1 MLVKSTLLLFGLV
14 SSSIVM
20 ADRFTPVDL
29 IQLARP
35 GVPVPSP
42 NGTLAVYSQSAY
54 NIDQAKTVRSLYLLN
69 INDNTVQELT
79 KPSFDTADTE
89 PFFLDDEHVAYFHH
103 QADSDDKVDQLHV
116 LNLGNR
122 ESYRLSDFPIP
133 VENIK
138 YNSKHRLLAF
148 SASVYND
155 LQDLDSTLQRDKDIE
170 KTKKDTSMVYEQL
183 MVRHWDAYVKEKKNN
198 IFVVR
203 LEITHDAKYQMAD
216 KPINLLQHSGL
227 ESPSFPQGDT
237 SDYDIS
243 PDASQIAFIAKIT
256 STDNA
261 WQTSAHVYTVSTS
274 GKHEPVAINKDI
286 PAASSCPHFTGSGQL
301 VYFQMYTPQYEADR
315 NRIVVYDPTTEER
328 KVVAE
333 SWDSS
338 PHEVT
343 SSLDSKTLYVTAEQK
358 GRNKIFAVDLE
369 TEAVDTLTETKYA
382 TGLTVLA
389 SGEIFYGAS
398 SMKHPV
404 APHVLNVQS
413 KQVKPLAV
421 ESGLASKL
429 KSIQFSEPED
439 ISFIGAMDQEVHGW
453 YLKPANFEQS
463 KKYPVAFLIH
473 GGPQGSWN
481 DNWST
486 RWNPQIFAGAGYGV
500 VAINFHGSTGYGQAF
515 TDSIGGNWGSHP
527 FYDLET
533 GLDYVL
539 DKFDYLDAERV
550 AGLGGSYGGYMA
562 NWLNSH
568 SNKFKALVNHDGVFS
583 TTQVYYTTDE
593 LYFAEKEFGGS
604 PVRADQRETYEK
616 WSPSNFVQNWKT
628 PTLVIH
634 GGNDFRLTFG
644 ESLSTFTALQRQGVA
659 SRLLYFPDENH
670 WVLKPANSLKWH
682 NEVLDWIGKYTFV
695 SKNDDNQHR
704 ALSFR
709 LQ

>member
-1 MLVKSTLLLFGLV
+1 
-14 SSSIVM
+14 M
-20 ADRFTPVDL
+20 AVELFTPHDL

-35 GVPVPSP
+35 GVPVTSP
-42 NGTLAVYSQSAY
+42 NGTFAVYSQSAY
-54 NIDQAKTVRSLYLLN
+54 NIEQAKTVRSLYLLN
-69 INDNTVQELT
+69 VKENSVQELT

-89 PFFLDDEHVAYFHH
+89 PFFLDDQHIAYFHH

-116 LNLGNR
+116 LDLAGKA
-122 ESYRLSDFPIP
+122 SYRLSDFPVS

-138 YNSKHRLLAF
+138 YNRKHKLLAF
-148 SASVYND
+148 SAAVYNEFED
-155 LQDLDSTLQRDKDIE
+155 LESTAQKDKEIE
-170 KTKKDTSMVYEQL
+170 ATKKDTSMVYDQL
-183 MVRHWDAYVKEKKNN
+183 MVRHWDGYVKEKKNN
-198 IFVVR
+198 IFVVH
-203 LEITHDAKYQMAD
+203 LEVNGDGKYQLKG
-216 KPINLLQHSGL
+216 KPVNVLKDTGL
-227 ESPSFPQGDT
+227 ESPGFPQGDA

-243 PDASQIAFIAKIT
+243 PDASQIAFVAKI
-256 STDNA
+256 SSEDNA
-261 WQTSAHVYTVSTS
+261 WQTSAHVYTVSINGQD
-274 GKHEPVAINKDI
+274 GKPVAINKDI
-286 PAASSCPHFTGSGQL
+286 PAASSAPHFTQAGQL

-315 NRIVVYDPTTEER
+315 NRIVVYDPATKSR
-328 KVVAE
+328 KVIAE

-358 GRNKIFAVDLE
+358 GRNKIFAIDLD
-369 TEAVDTLTETKYA
+369 TESIDALTENNYA
-382 TGLTVLA
+382 AGLQVLP
-389 SGEIFYGAS
+389 SGDIFYGVS

-404 APHVLNVQS
+404 APHVLNVET
-413 KQVKPLAV
+413 KEIKPLAI
-421 ESGLASKL
+421 ERGLAEKL
-429 KSIQFSEPED
+429 ASIDFSEPED
-439 ISFIGAMDQEVHGW
+439 ITFTGAMDQEVHGW
-453 YLKPANFEQS
+453 YLKPAHFEQG

-473 GGPQGSWN
+473 GGPQGAWN

-486 RWNPQIFAGAGYGV
+486 RWNPQIFAGAGYAV

-515 TDSIGGNWGSHP
+515 TDSIGQNWGSHP

-550 AGLGGSYGGYMA
+550 AGLGGSYGGFMA
-562 NWLNSH
+562 NWLNGH

-604 PVRADQRETYEK
+604 PVHADKREGYER

-628 PTLVIH
+628 PMLVIH

-644 ESLSTFTALQRQGVA
+644 ESLSTFTALQRQGVP

-682 NEVLDWIGKYTFV
+682 KEVLEWIGKYTAAGEE
-695 SKNDDNQHR
+695 DNG
-704 ALSFR
+704 ASPSLR
-709 LQ
+709 LQEQ